1 MIDKRELLAL
11 QSRWLLSADV
21 IQKDYVLGWL
31 LAGIS
36 QHPVLGRE
44 WVFKGGTCLRKCY
57 FETFRFSED
66 LDFTATRDAPH
77 DPAELEVL
85 FGEVATW
92 LYEES
97 GIELIV
103 DERSFTSRR
112 NLRGKPTLQGRVA
125 YSGPNPAPTL
135 PKVKIDVTADELLA
149 MPPTQRPITHLY
161 SDQPLPTRG
170 VLAYTAVELMAE
182 KLRALG
188 QRCRPRDLYD
198 VVHMHRHPDLI
209 GQAPAIRRVLAAKS
223 EYAGIDAPTL
233 ASVQNS
239 PFRTEIE
246 SEWANMLGHQLPAPL
261 PPFHQFW
268 AALDDVF
275 GWLDG
280 TTRFA
285 ALPPAT
291 DNLADPDWSTTRAI
305 TSWRGGLHLEIL
317 RYSAANRLKVA
328 IDYRAKDGRAGPRI
342 VEPYALRRSRQGDLL
357 LYVVNDIGRLRSY
370 RVDRIA
376 AIRPTG
382 IPFTPRYRMEL

>member
-1 MIDKRELLAL
+1 MIDKRELLGL

-31 LAGIS
+31 LAAIS
-36 QHPVLGRE
+36 QHPVLGRH

-66 LDFTATRDAPH
+66 LDFTATRDAPQ
-77 DPAELEVL
+77 DPTELIRL

-97 GIELIV
+97 GIELIL
-103 DERSFTSRR
+103 DERSFTGRR
-112 NLRGKPTLQGRVA
+112 NRRDKPTLQGRVA
-125 YSGPNPAPTL
+125 YAGPNPAPTL

-149 MPPTQRPITHLY
+149 MRPTLRPITHLY

-209 GQAPAIRRVLAAKS
+209 GQAPAIRQVLAAKS
-223 EYAGIDAPTL
+223 EYAGIAAPTL
-233 ASVQNS
+233 DSVQNS

-246 SEWANMLGHQLPAPL
+246 SEWANMLGHQLPDPL
-261 PPFHQFW
+261 PQFHQFW

-291 DNLADPDWSTTRAI
+291 DNRADPDWSTTRAI
-305 TSWRGGLHLEIL
+305 TSWRGGQHLAIL

-342 VEPYALRRSRQGDLL
+342 VEPYALRRSRHGDLL
-357 LYVVNDIGRLRSY
+357 LYVVNDRGLLRSY

-382 IPFTPRYRMEL
+382 IPFTPRYRIEL